1 MLEDLGKRHLCMDV
15 KEVGGT
21 GRSGVGGEE
30 GIAYRLPKQI
40 VTIGVVLEV
49 ITISLAET
57 EHSSFPLGSL
67 HEQIC

>member
-1 MLEDLGKRHLCMDV
+1 M
-15 KEVGGT
+15 GGT